1 MHKIKH
7 EFILIEKWDFTTWRR
22 KKKGILHRG
31 NKMDK
36 GRILKYKSGDGKE
49 TSQYLLEKDLVKY
62 IKKFKIDLIGNEKN
76 NEGL

>member
-1 MHKIKH
+1 
-7 EFILIEKWDFTTWRR
+7 
-22 KKKGILHRG
+22 
-31 NKMDK
+31 MDK